1 MVIID
6 YLQLIRGDIKVE
18 RRDLEVAYVSHS
30 LKALAKEL
38 DIPVVACAQLNRGLE
53 TRGKEKIPQLS
64 DLRESGA
71 IEQDADVVMFVYRP
85 CMSEKPPNK
94 EDTEEYQKFQRKA
107 NIFLRK
113 QRNGPI
119 DDFELVFN
127 SEYATFDNKR
137 EEPVLRIP
145 SEEDYQD
152 SSVF

>member
-1 MVIID
+1 
-6 YLQLIRGDIKVE
+6 
-18 RRDLEVAYVSHS
+18 
-30 LKALAKEL
+30 
-38 DIPVVACAQLNRGLE
+38 
-53 TRGKEKIPQLS
+53 
-64 DLRESGA
+64 
-71 IEQDADVVMFVYRP
+71 
-85 CMSEKPPNK
+85 MSEKPPNK